1 MNAIVIYKSRRGA
14 TKRYAEY
21 IAEKLGC
28 RAVDVSYAT
37 AEDVQ
42 GADVVIYGG
51 GIYAGAI
58 AGSSFLD
65 KMAEHI
71 VPEHFIVFTT
81 GLNDISNL
89 SLLSMVM
96 MRNVPDRLRRGCFEF
111 HFYGALSYDSLKFMD
126 RVMFRAMLSGIK
138 AKKPE
143 ARDLRETA
151 LLNIKKERVDLGGRR
166 IIKKKIARALDIDA
180 PRDDLP
186 EPEPD
191 MYDEDDDLYADD

>member
-1 MNAIVIYKSRRGA
+1 M
-14 TKRYAEY
+14 
-21 IAEKLGC
+21 
-28 RAVDVSYAT
+28 
-37 AEDVQ
+37 Q

-151 LLNIKKERVDLGGRR
+151 LLNIKKERVDLVDLSSAEPLIAPGAGYRCPCGTICRSLNRICMMRMMTFMRTIEHRR
-166 IIKKKIARALDIDA
+166 IPRIRNATLYDNVEKGARSRPCSFNIT
-180 PRDDLP
+180 
-186 EPEPD
+186 
-191 MYDEDDDLYADD
+191 

>member
-81 GLNDISNL
+81 GFERYFKPFVAFHGNDAEWC
-89 SLLSMVM
+89 
-96 MRNVPDRLRRGCFEF
+96 RDRLRRGCFEF

-151 LLNIKKERVDLGGRR
+151 LLNIKKERVDLVDLRR
-166 IIKKKIARALDIDA
+166 LNR
-180 PRDDLP
+180 
-186 EPEPD
+186 
-191 MYDEDDDLYADD
+191 